1 MKCFM
6 GKSLLEMQKRIL
18 INQEITHKN
27 NKFQEDSSTEDINEL
42 IKGLLTKYP
51 KKELIHLLKLKKN
64 DKKIQF

>member
-27 NKFQEDSSTEDINEL
+27 NKFQEDSINEDIHEL

-51 KKELIHLLKLKKN
+51 NKRIKQNLTPK
-64 DKKIQF
+64 DY